1 MGDCMTTSYRMS
13 WRNKHYGIVTVT
25 YRTLEAATFAESS
38 HDSRTNVSLER
49 AQSCL

>member
-1 MGDCMTTSYRMS
+1 MTTSYRMS

-25 YRTLEAATFAESS
+25 YYTLETINFAESS
-38 HDSRTNVSLER
+38 HDSRTDVTQER